1 MYLIIFRLR
10 MYSIIC
16 HFYFRLLNYLFIF
29 MNYMHFF
36 NHFFI
41 LLNSMSMSYILLI
54 FQIIVST
61 GFLII
66 VYSYFEFINFKNSI
80 DLSLYLITNFDYLF
94 ANFIRDLL
102 YDNSMFLL
110 FNLVKHDFI
119 SYFNY

>member
-1 MYLIIFRLR
+1 
-10 MYSIIC
+10 MYSIIY

-36 NHFFI
+36 NHFFK

-54 FQIIVST
+54 FQIIVFA

-66 VYSYFEFINFKNSI
+66 VYSYFEFINSENSI
-80 DLSLYLITNFDYLF
+80 DLSLYLIINFDYLF
-94 ANFIRDLL
+94 VNFIRDLL